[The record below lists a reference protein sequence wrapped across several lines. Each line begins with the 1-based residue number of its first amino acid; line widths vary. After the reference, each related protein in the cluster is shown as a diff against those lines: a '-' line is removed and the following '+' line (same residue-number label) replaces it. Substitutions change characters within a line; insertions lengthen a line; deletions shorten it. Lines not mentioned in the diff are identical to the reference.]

1 MSIFKHPDD
10 IRKETYAV
18 DSCILNT
25 PQIVPNV
32 GGGGSGGVAT
42 YISSGTSVNQ
52 IPHWVKH
59 NYNTGGISDDQM
71 IFMRLYNGQ
80 QYVSPDKG
88 IEFISS
94 YRVSPERVAVFVCN
108 NGAYVVLEDDANL
121 FPSDSLI
128 TQLRM
133 LSK

>member
-1 MSIFKHPDD
+1 MSIFRRSDEVKEMQDAVGKAVFD
-10 IRKETYAV
+10 ISV
-18 DSCILNT
+18 
-25 PQIVPNV
+25 IV
-32 GGGGSGGVAT
+32 GSGGSSG
-42 YISSGTSVNQ
+42 YISSGTAPNQ

-88 IEFISS
+88 IDFISS
-94 YRVSPERVAVFVCN
+94 YRISPERVAVFVCN
-108 NGAYVVLEDDANL
+108 NGAYVVLEDDANM
-121 FPSDSLI
+121 FPSDALI

-133 LSK
+133 IQK

>member
-1 MSIFKHPDD
+1 MSIFRRSDEV
-10 IRKETYAV
+10 KEMQDAV
-18 DSCILNT
+18 GKAVFDSSV
-25 PQIVPNV
+25 IV
-32 GGGGSGGVAT
+32 GSGGSGG
-42 YISSGTSVNQ
+42 YISSGTAVNQ

-88 IEFISS
+88 IDFISS
-94 YRVSPERVAVFVCN
+94 YRISPERVAVFVCN